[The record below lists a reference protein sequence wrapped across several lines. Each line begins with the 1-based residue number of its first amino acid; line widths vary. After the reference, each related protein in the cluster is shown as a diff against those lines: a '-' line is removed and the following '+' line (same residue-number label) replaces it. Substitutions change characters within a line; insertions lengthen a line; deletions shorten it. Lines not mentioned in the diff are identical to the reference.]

1 MCLMRM
7 NTLQQAPCNLRLS
20 FQSEIAVVSNDV
32 LDSNTT
38 YLEGNTRKL
47 LQFNC
52 FPERSWRIYVG
63 IQEHPISNKVKTKF
77 TVFSIHSKVIRHA
90 KKHENKNP

>member
-1 MCLMRM
+1 MMCLMRM

-20 FQSEIAVVSNDV
+20 FQSEIAVVSNEV

-52 FPERSWRIYVG
+52 FPENIVSSCFLQLSPKQFLLRTGKIKGCEQWV
-63 IQEHPISNKVKTKF
+63 T
-77 TVFSIHSKVIRHA
+77 
-90 KKHENKNP
+90 

>member
-1 MCLMRM
+1 MMCLMRM
-7 NTLQQAPCNLRLS
+7 NTLQQTPFNLRLS

-52 FPERSWRIYVG
+52 FPENILSCFLNYLL
-63 IQEHPISNKVKTKF
+63 SSF
-77 TVFSIHSKVIRHA
+77 Y
-90 KKHENKNP
+90 